1 MLEKIRNAFL
11 PLRRF
16 ARRRI
21 KRSILGTMFGG
32 YRPELHY
39 MRGSG
44 PKSRAQHSH
53 PATGSRQ
60 G

>member
-16 ARRRI
+16 VRRRI
-21 KRSILGTMFGG
+21 KRSFLGTMFAG

-53 PATGSRQ
+53 HATDSQQ